1 MTKSSIFFLFLLLSS
16 CNISQND
23 NPNIILFFYDD
34 LGYGE
39 LGVYGQKVIE
49 TNNIDNL
56 ANNALKFTNFYF
68 KNHFSDFDHSQTFDF
83 RP

>member
-39 LGVYGQKVIE
+39 LGVYGHKVIE
-49 TNNIDNL
+49 TKNIDNL
-56 ANNALKFTNFYF
+56 ANNG
-68 KNHFSDFDHSQTFDF
+68 
-83 RP
+83 